1 MKKEKKKPEVEETEK
16 VKEEE
21 TATETVEEEKKEPSA
36 EEKLTEELKA
46 EKEKY
51 VRLYAE
57 YDNYRKR
64 TSAEK
69 LQIYDDATANAVKEL
84 LPLADS
90 MTQALAQFDGKDVP
104 EEFSKGVEM
113 IAAQLKTCF
122 EKLKVEPMALF
133 EKAMENVKPAVEVRS
148 RRVGGAT
155 YQVPV
160 EVAPARAQ
168 ALAIRWIISYARG
181 KKGMPMAERL
191 ARELMDA
198 YNNEGSSVKKR
209 EDTHK
214 MAEAN
219 RAFAHYRW

>member
-16 VKEEE
+16 AEE
-21 TATETVEEEKKEPSA
+21 TPTETVEEEKKEPSA
-36 EEKLTEELKA
+36 EEKLQGELKA

-122 EKLKVEPMALF
+122 EKLKVEPFCEVGDPFDPELHNAVSMVEDENLDENTISAVYQ
-133 EKAMENVKPAVEVRS
+133 KGYKIGDKIIRHAMVV
-148 RRVGGAT
+148 
-155 YQVPV
+155 
-160 EVAPARAQ
+160 VANA
-168 ALAIRWIISYARG
+168 
-181 KKGMPMAERL
+181 
-191 ARELMDA
+191 
-198 YNNEGSSVKKR
+198 
-209 EDTHK
+209 
-214 MAEAN
+214 
-219 RAFAHYRW
+219 

>member
-16 VKEEE
+16 AEEKE
-21 TATETVEEEKKEPSA
+21 TATEAVEEEKREPSA

-51 VRLYAE
+51 IRLYAE

-69 LQIYDDATANAVKEL
+69 LQIYDDATAKAVKEL

-104 EEFSKGVEM
+104 EEFSKGIEM

-122 EKLKVEPMALF
+122 EKLKVEPFCEVGDPFDPALH
-133 EKAMENVKPAVEVRS
+133 NAVS
-148 RRVGGAT
+148 
-155 YQVPV
+155 
-160 EVAPARAQ
+160 
-168 ALAIRWIISYARG
+168 
-181 KKGMPMAERL
+181 MAEDENLGENTISAVYQKGYKIGDKIIRH
-191 ARELMDA
+191 AM
-198 YNNEGSSVKKR
+198 VVV
-209 EDTHK
+209 
-214 MAEAN
+214 AN
-219 RAFAHYRW
+219 A

>member
-16 VKEEE
+16 GTEEE
-21 TATETVEEEKKEPSA
+21 TAAETVKEEQKEPTA
-36 EEKLTEELKA
+36 EEKLQEELKT

-104 EEFSKGVEM
+104 EEFSKGIEM

-122 EKLKVEPMALF
+122 EKLKVEPFCEVGDPFDPELHNAVSMVEDKNLGENTISAVYQ
-133 EKAMENVKPAVEVRS
+133 KGYKIGDKIIRHAMVV
-148 RRVGGAT
+148 
-155 YQVPV
+155 
-160 EVAPARAQ
+160 VANA
-168 ALAIRWIISYARG
+168 
-181 KKGMPMAERL
+181 
-191 ARELMDA
+191 
-198 YNNEGSSVKKR
+198 
-209 EDTHK
+209 
-214 MAEAN
+214 
-219 RAFAHYRW
+219 

>member
-1 MKKEKKKPEVEETEK
+1 MKKEKKKPEVEETK
-16 VKEEE
+16 KAEE
-21 TATETVEEEKKEPSA
+21 TPTETVEEEKKEPSA
-36 EEKLTEELKA
+36 EEKLQGELKA

-122 EKLKVEPMALF
+122 EKLKVEPFCEVGDPFDPELHNAVSMVEDENLDENTISAVYQ
-133 EKAMENVKPAVEVRS
+133 KGYKIGDKIIRHAMVV
-148 RRVGGAT
+148 
-155 YQVPV
+155 
-160 EVAPARAQ
+160 VANA
-168 ALAIRWIISYARG
+168 
-181 KKGMPMAERL
+181 
-191 ARELMDA
+191 
-198 YNNEGSSVKKR
+198 
-209 EDTHK
+209 
-214 MAEAN
+214 
-219 RAFAHYRW
+219 

>member
-36 EEKLTEELKA
+36 EEKLTGELKA

-122 EKLKVEPMALF
+122 EKLKVEPFCEVGDPFDPELHNAVSMVEDENLGENTISAVYQ
-133 EKAMENVKPAVEVRS
+133 KGYKIGDKIIRHAMVV
-148 RRVGGAT
+148 
-155 YQVPV
+155 
-160 EVAPARAQ
+160 VANA
-168 ALAIRWIISYARG
+168 
-181 KKGMPMAERL
+181 
-191 ARELMDA
+191 
-198 YNNEGSSVKKR
+198 
-209 EDTHK
+209 
-214 MAEAN
+214 
-219 RAFAHYRW
+219 